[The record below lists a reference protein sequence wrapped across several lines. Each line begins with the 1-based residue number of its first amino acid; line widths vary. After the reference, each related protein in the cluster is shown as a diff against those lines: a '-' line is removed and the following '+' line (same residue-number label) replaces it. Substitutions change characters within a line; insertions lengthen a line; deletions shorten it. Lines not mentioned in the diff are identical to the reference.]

1 MKKSLKL
8 FALALALV
16 LVFALIA
23 SCQKTEEP
31 APTQTQTP
39 TSAPGDPTVQPSEE
53 PAPEPGNPKLPLAD
67 EPITFEWFRPIAQE
81 NFSKYG
87 GFEENE
93 GYKELA
99 KRTGITIKFVSP
111 VFGADT
117 EPFNMMINSG
127 DYTDLI
133 SPDSRGTYPG
143 GFDKAIEDQ
152 VFLRIN
158 ELVDKFAPNYKQ
170 LRESSEGYRKGS
182 MTDSGNMPG
191 FYSLMKLEGKPR
203 PWGGL
208 LIRQDWLDDLG
219 MNMPITL
226 DDWYSTLT
234 AFKDQKGATAPL
246 FMYKTGIMIGGGEI
260 LSAYDVGADIYQ
272 VDGTVKYGPIEP
284 GFKEYLMLMNKW
296 YSEGLIAP
304 DFMTNQSP
312 IYMPDT
318 SYTTTGKSGIFWNVY
333 LIDLLKLMSGN
344 PNYELSA
351 VPYPVKNVGDRV
363 HFMGPAGMGDTATFS
378 VAIST
383 TCSDP
388 ELAARW
394 ADYQYS
400 PDGYLLTTYGLE
412 GVTYEMV
419 NGQPKYFDTIEEQP
433 FSEISG
439 KYLMGNG
446 SPCIWDFDAEY
457 SMLSEVQ
464 IKLTDVWGDAERDY
478 AMPAIS
484 LTTEEGERASVLKAD
499 IDTYVAEMILK
510 FITGEET
517 FGNYDVFL
525 NQVRS
530 MGIDEVIQINQTA
543 LDRYNAR

>member
-1 MKKSLKL
+1 
-8 FALALALV
+8 
-16 LVFALIA
+16 
-23 SCQKTEEP
+23 
-31 APTQTQTP
+31 
-39 TSAPGDPTVQPSEE
+39 
-53 PAPEPGNPKLPLAD
+53 
-67 EPITFEWFRPIAQE
+67 
-81 NFSKYG
+81 
-87 GFEENE
+87 
-93 GYKELA
+93 
-99 KRTGITIKFVSP
+99 
-111 VFGADT
+111 
-117 EPFNMMINSG
+117 
-127 DYTDLI
+127 
-133 SPDSRGTYPG
+133 
-143 GFDKAIEDQ
+143 
-152 VFLRIN
+152 
-158 ELVDKFAPNYKQ
+158 
-170 LRESSEGYRKGS
+170 
-182 MTDSGNMPG
+182 
-191 FYSLMKLEGKPR
+191 
-203 PWGGL
+203 
-208 LIRQDWLDDLG
+208 
-219 MNMPITL
+219 
-226 DDWYSTLT
+226 
-234 AFKDQKGATAPL
+234 
-246 FMYKTGIMIGGGEI
+246 
-260 LSAYDVGADIYQ
+260 
-272 VDGTVKYGPIEP
+272 
-284 GFKEYLMLMNKW
+284 MNKW

-439 KYLMGNG
+439 KYLMGSG

>member
-1 MKKSLKL
+1 
-8 FALALALV
+8 
-16 LVFALIA
+16 
-23 SCQKTEEP
+23 
-31 APTQTQTP
+31 
-39 TSAPGDPTVQPSEE
+39 
-53 PAPEPGNPKLPLAD
+53 
-67 EPITFEWFRPIAQE
+67 
-81 NFSKYG
+81 
-87 GFEENE
+87 
-93 GYKELA
+93 
-99 KRTGITIKFVSP
+99 
-111 VFGADT
+111 
-117 EPFNMMINSG
+117 
-127 DYTDLI
+127 
-133 SPDSRGTYPG
+133 
-143 GFDKAIEDQ
+143 
-152 VFLRIN
+152 
-158 ELVDKFAPNYKQ
+158 
-170 LRESSEGYRKGS
+170 
-182 MTDSGNMPG
+182 
-191 FYSLMKLEGKPR
+191 MKLEGKPR

-226 DDWYSTLT
+226 DDWYVTLT

-318 SYTTTGKSGIFWNVY
+318 AYTTTGKSGIFWNVY
-333 LIDLLKLMSGN
+333 TVELLAMMSGN
-344 PNYELSA
+344 PDYKLSA

-363 HFMGPAGMGDTATFS
+363 HFMGPAGMGDTASFS

-388 ELAARW
+388 ELATRW

-419 NGQPKYFDTIEEQP
+419 DGHPKYFDIIEEQP
-433 FSEISG
+433 FSEIAG

-464 IKLTDVWGDAERDY
+464 VKLTDVWGDADRDY
-478 AMPAIS
+478 VMPAIS
-484 LTTEEGERASVLKAD
+484 LTTEEGERSSVLKAD
-499 IDTYVAEMILK
+499 IDTYVSEMILK
-510 FITGEET
+510 FITGEES
-517 FGNYDVFL
+517 FDNYDAFL
-525 NQVRS
+525 NEIKSR
-530 MGIDEVIQINQTA
+530 A
-543 LDRYNAR
+543 LMK

>member
-1 MKKSLKL
+1 MKKSTKL
-8 FALALALV
+8 CALALAML
-16 LVFALIA
+16 LVFALMA
-23 SCQKTEEP
+23 SCGTTEEP
-31 APTQTQTP
+31 TPSQTP
-39 TSAPGDPTVQPSEE
+39 TTTPSEEPSTQPSEE
-53 PAPEPGNPKLPLAD
+53 PAPEPGNPTLPLTN
-67 EPITFEWFRPIAQE
+67 EPVTFTWFRPIAQE
-81 NFSKYG
+81 NFAKYG
-87 GFEENE
+87 GFGDNE

-99 KRTGITIKFVSP
+99 KRTGITIEFVSP
-111 VFGADT
+111 VFGADV
-117 EPFNMMINSG
+117 EPFSMMINSG

-133 SPDSRGTYPG
+133 SPDSRAVYPG

-152 VFLRIN
+152 VFLRVN
-158 ELVDKFAPNYKQ
+158 ELVDKFAPNYKH
-170 LRESSEGYRKGS
+170 LRESSEGYRKES

-191 FYSLMKLEGKPR
+191 FYSLMKLEEKAR

-318 SYTTTGKSGIFWNVY
+318 AYTTTGKSGIFWNVY
-333 LIDLLKLMSGN
+333 TVELLAMMSGN
-344 PNYELSA
+344 PDYKLSA

-363 HFMGPAGMGDTATFS
+363 HFMGPAGMGDTASFS

-388 ELAARW
+388 ELATRW

-400 PDGYLLTTYGLE
+400 PDGHLLTTYGLE

-419 NGQPKYFDTIEEQP
+419 DGHPKYFDIIEEQP
-433 FSEISG
+433 FSEIAG
-439 KYLMGNG
+439 KYLLGSG

-464 IKLTDVWGDAERDY
+464 VKLTDVWGDADRDY
-478 AMPAIS
+478 VMPAIS
-484 LTTEEGERASVLKAD
+484 LTTEEGERSSALKAD
-499 IDTYVAEMILK
+499 IDTHVSEMILK
-510 FITGEET
+510 FIAGDES
-517 FGNYDVFL
+517 FDNYDAFID
-525 NQVRS
+525 RIKT
-530 MGIDEVIQINQTA
+530 MGIDEVVEIHQNA
-543 LDRYNAR
+543 LERYNAR